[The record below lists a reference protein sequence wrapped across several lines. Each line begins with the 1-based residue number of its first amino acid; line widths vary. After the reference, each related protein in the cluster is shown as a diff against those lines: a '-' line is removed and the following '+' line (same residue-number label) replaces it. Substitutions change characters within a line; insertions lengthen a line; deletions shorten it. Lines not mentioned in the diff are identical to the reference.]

1 MRRPTER
8 RTPVISSLASL
19 RHTNYFLD
27 KVRSAHT
34 HRSCQ
39 NGTARPAHPSDTSFF
54 RKPLFSPCP
63 SLNFQGEALN
73 IDLGDFTTQ
82 LYALIQSLSCNS
94 SSLAPEIDAASPSS
108 SSRSKKSAAPPKP
121 STRGA
126 AAATTA
132 SASTGAVMVTTTA
145 SAASSVVMTS
155 TSTSDLLFRVL
166 HLAFAPRASVPPWR
180 AAAFAK
186 RLLTAALHWPGSVA
200 LRALEFV
207 AKLVAREPRL
217 EALLSTED
225 CTVDGVYRP
234 DVEDP
239 QLSNTFATSAYE
251 LYLLQTAHVD
261 ARVRGAAINL
271 ANYTRT

>member
-1 MRRPTER
+1 MRRVSER
-8 RTPVISSLASL
+8 RTPVISSPASL
-19 RHTNYFLD
+19 RHTNCSLD
-27 KVRSAHT
+27 KVRSAHQVLSI
-34 HRSCQ
+34 RDRAS
-39 NGTARPAHPSDTSFF
+39 RPSSDPFPSS
-54 RKPLFSPCP
+54 KPLFSCP
-63 SLNFQGEALN
+63 FNSGEALN
-73 IDLGDFTTQ
+73 IDLSDFTTQ
-82 LYALIQSLSCNS
+82 LYALIQSLSC
-94 SSLAPEIDAASPSS
+94 SLTPESDAASPPSS
-108 SSRSKKSAAPPKP
+108 SHRKSAAPPSP
-121 STRGA
+121 SPRGA
-126 AAATTA
+126 AAARNA

-145 SAASSVVMTS
+145 AATASSAVM
-155 TSTSDLLFRVL
+155 TSTSDLLFRAL

-239 QLSNTFATSAYE
+239 QLSNPFATSAYE

-261 ARVRGAAINL
+261 ARVRGAATNL

>member
-1 MRRPTER
+1 
-8 RTPVISSLASL
+8 
-19 RHTNYFLD
+19 
-27 KVRSAHT
+27 
-34 HRSCQ
+34 
-39 NGTARPAHPSDTSFF
+39 
-54 RKPLFSPCP
+54 
-63 SLNFQGEALN
+63 
-73 IDLGDFTTQ
+73 
-82 LYALIQSLSCNS
+82 
-94 SSLAPEIDAASPSS
+94 
-108 SSRSKKSAAPPKP
+108 
-121 STRGA
+121 
-126 AAATTA
+126 
-132 SASTGAVMVTTTA
+132 VM
-145 SAASSVVMTS
+145 
-155 TSTSDLLFRVL
+155 TSTSDLLFRAL

-239 QLSNTFATSAYE
+239 QLSNPFATNAYE

-261 ARVRGAAINL
+261 ARVRGAATNL
-271 ANYTRT
+271 VNYTRT

>member
-1 MRRPTER
+1 VRRLNER

-19 RHTNYFLD
+19 RHTNYSLD
-27 KVRSAHT
+27 KVRSAH
-34 HRSCQ
+34 RVLSKRDR
-39 NGTARPAHPSDTSFF
+39 ASRPSSDPSFF
-54 RKPLFSPCP
+54 RNPLFFL
-63 SLNFQGEALN
+63 SLTSGEALN
-73 IDLGDFTTQ
+73 IDLSDFTTQ
-82 LYALIQSLSCNS
+82 LYALIQSLSCS
-94 SSLAPEIDAASPSS
+94 GLTPEIDAASPSS
-108 SSRSKKSAAPPKP
+108 SGRKSAGPPTP
-121 STRGA
+121 SPRGA
-126 AAATTA
+126 TAATNA

-145 SAASSVVMTS
+145 AATASSAVM
-155 TSTSDLLFRVL
+155 TSTSDLLFRAL

-239 QLSNTFATSAYE
+239 QLSNPFATSAYE

-261 ARVRGAAINL
+261 ARIRGAATNL